1 MPPEAAEREIRAR
14 GRARTMESP
23 MPYLC
28 FIESDILSVPHMEA
42 LIADDPARAEAEAAD
57 LLAQHSS
64 GYAAHVFDGDQRIA
78 TIRKPAADRVAPHLR
93 RCRDEHELSLKSR
106 PELARLA
113 RGLRSPEERDPTDDQ
128 DLQPLPPA

>member
-1 MPPEAAEREIRAR
+1 
-14 GRARTMESP
+14 

-42 LIADDPARAEAEAAD
+42 LIADDPASAEAEAAE
-57 LLAQHSS
+57 LLARHFS
-64 GYAAHVFDGDQRIA
+64 GYAAHVFCGDQRIA

-93 RCRDEHELSLKSR
+93 RCRDEQELSRKSR

-113 RGLRSPEERDPTDDQ
+113 RGLRSRAKHDAKDIQERQEPGAD
-128 DLQPLPPA
+128 